1 MRDKFEKKTKV
12 VPFDVMLRN
21 FKNKVE
27 ESGLLQDVRAKEFY
41 EKPTAKRKRK
51 KMAAVSRERR
61 RVSEQKASKRLY

>member
-1 MRDKFEKKTKV
+1 MKPRLEKKV
-12 VPFDVMLRN
+12 VPFDVMMRN

-27 ESGLLQDVRAKEFY
+27 ESGLLNDVRAKEFY
-41 EKPTAKRKRK
+41 EKPAAKRKRK

>member
-1 MRDKFEKKTKV
+1 MKPRLEKKV
-12 VPFDVMLRN
+12 VPFDVMMRN

-27 ESGLLQDVRAKEFY
+27 ESGLLNDVRAKEFY

>member
-1 MRDKFEKKTKV
+1 MKPRLEKKV
-12 VPFDVMLRN
+12 VPFDVMMRN

-27 ESGLLQDVRAKEFY
+27 ESGILNDVRAKEFY
-41 EKPTAKRKRK
+41 EKPAAKRKRK

>member
-1 MRDKFEKKTKV
+1 MKQRAEKKV
-12 VPFDVMLRN
+12 VPFDVMMRN

-27 ESGLLQDVRAKEFY
+27 ESGILNDVRAKEFY
-41 EKPTAKRKRK
+41 EKPAAKRKRK